1 MSLSPARRQL
11 LLPGITLVLSV
22 MLLSAAA
29 WMTIGQRDT
38 GAPAPSAIGGPFQLT
53 DMNGATVT
61 QDTFKG
67 KVTLIFFGFTH
78 CPEVCP
84 TTLLEL
90 SEIMR
95 KIGPAEKLQGLFVTV
110 DPERD
115 TPELMKSYLASFDKR
130 ITGLT
135 GDASAVE
142 TMLREWRVY
151 WKKIPLEGGD
161 YTMDHTAIVYL
172 MDRQMRFVN
181 AVPLQDTTRAIQEIR
196 RWM

>member
-1 MSLSPARRQL
+1 
-11 LLPGITLVLSV
+11 
-22 MLLSAAA
+22 
-29 WMTIGQRDT
+29 MTIGQRDT